1 MEYDQLR
8 GYLRNGSQNAAPL
21 YSITLTNKKLSYN
34 NKAWI
39 LPQTLPEEGVE
50 GLAGYPR
57 LIRQVLYNRGY
68 RDAQTVQEFLH
79 GQGDMLDPFLLS
91 DMGKAVERIRAGI
104 ANHEK
109 MVVYGD
115 FDVDGIS
122 GTALLCQAL
131 AEVGAQVTPYIPDRF
146 AEGYGLNPDAMRSI
160 AGEGTQL
167 LLTVDCGIRSLAEV
181 GLAQQLGMDVILT
194 DHHLPGQD
202 IPPAYAVICQKKDE
216 ERYPNR
222 HIAGVGLAYKL
233 MLALFRQMEK
243 SSADIEK
250 YLDLVALGTVADV
263 VPLVGENRALVKK
276 GLAVIHQGERV
287 GLLALELVS
296 DIINQ
301 EIYKEKKIRV
311 PDPTLVNAEHIGF
324 RLGPR
329 LNAAGRLDSALLGW
343 KLLTTRDESEAAELA
358 ARLNV
363 LNGERQ
369 EKTEAAYQT
378 ASAQV
383 DVEREGRGEEI
394 IFAVNEAFHE
404 GIVGLVASKLTE
416 EHYRPAIVG
425 TAHNGLIRASCR
437 SVEEFHITHALDAC
451 RELLV
456 QYGGHSMAAG
466 FSVERQNLQALE
478 EKLLQ
483 IARAEVNWED
493 ANPKLE
499 LDGQVNAAE
508 LNGQIPAIMRGLALF
523 EPTGE
528 GNRKPLLY
536 GQGLR
541 VQEKRLVGKNQNHL
555 KLKLKEGFVMWDA
568 IAFGMGNIIHDLAD
582 TVDIA
587 FYYDINDFNGGIQL
601 MVRDIRAG
609 TD

>member
-1 MEYDQLR
+1 M
-8 GYLRNGSQNAAPL
+8 
-21 YSITLTNKKLSYN
+21 THKKLSYN

-39 LPQTLPEEGVE
+39 LPQTLPQEGVE
-50 GLAGYPR
+50 GLEGYPR
-57 LIRQVLYNRGY
+57 LIQQVLYNRGY
-68 RDAQTVQEFLH
+68 RDAQAVQEFLH
-79 GQGDMLDPFLLS
+79 GEGEMLDPYLLS
-91 DMGKAVERIRAGI
+91 DVDKAVKRIQTGI

-131 AEVGAQVTPYIPDRF
+131 AEAEAQVTPYIPDRF
-146 AEGYGLNPDAMRSI
+146 AEGYGLNLDAMHSI

-167 LLTVDCGIRSLAEV
+167 LLTVDCGIRSVAEV
-181 GLAQQLGMDVILT
+181 KLAQELGMDVILT
-194 DHHLPGQD
+194 DHHLPGED
-202 IPPAYAVICQKKDE
+202 VPPAYAVICQRKDE
-216 ERYPNR
+216 ELYPNR

-233 MLALFRQMEK
+233 MLALFQQLEK

-263 VPLVGENRALVKK
+263 VPLVGENRTLVKK
-276 GLAVIHQGERV
+276 GLAVIHLGERV
-287 GLLALELVS
+287 GLRALEVESGIPNPILV
-296 DIINQ
+296 
-301 EIYKEKKIRV
+301 
-311 PDPTLVNAEHIGF
+311 TAEHIGF

-329 LNAAGRLDSALLGW
+329 LNAAGRLDSALLAW
-343 KLLTTRDESEAAELA
+343 KLLTTQDESEAAELA
-358 ARLNV
+358 AHLNV

-369 EKTEAAYQT
+369 EKTEIAYQT

-383 DVEREGRGEEI
+383 YVEREGKGEGGEI

-451 RELLV
+451 KELLV

-483 IARAEVNWED
+483 IARSEVDWVD

-499 LDGQVNAAE
+499 LDAQALAAE
-508 LNGQIPAIMRGLALF
+508 LNGQIPAIMKDLQLF

-555 KLKLKEGFVMWDA
+555 KLKLKEGFVVWDA
-568 IAFGMGNIIHDLAD
+568 IAFGMGNIINDLAD

-587 FYYDINDFNGGIQL
+587 FHYDINDYNGSIQL
-601 MVRDIRAG
+601 VVRDIRASG
-609 TD
+609 GD

>member
-1 MEYDQLR
+1 MPD
-8 GYLRNGSQNAAPL
+8 P
-21 YSITLTNKKLSYN
+21 
-34 NKAWI
+34 
-39 LPQTLPEEGVE
+39 LPEREIA
-50 GLAGYPR
+50 GLQGYPK
-57 LIRQVLYNRGY
+57 IIQQILYKRGY
-68 RDAQTVQEFLH
+68 RDAQAVQEFLH
-79 GQGDMLDPFLLS
+79 GEGEMLDPYLLS
-91 DMGKAVERIRAGI
+91 DVARAVERLQAGI
-104 ANHEK
+104 AAGEK

-131 AEVGAQVTPYIPDRF
+131 AEVGAQVNPYIPDRF
-146 AEGYGLNPDAMRSI
+146 AEGYGLNLDAMHSI

-167 LLTVDCGIRSLAEV
+167 LLTVDCGIRSVAEV
-181 GLAQQLGMDVILT
+181 SLAQELGMDVILT
-194 DHHLPGQD
+194 DHHLPGENV
-202 IPPAYAVICQKKDE
+202 PPAYAVICQKKDE
-216 ERYPNR
+216 ELYPNR

-233 MLALFRQMEK
+233 MLALFQQMEK
-243 SSADIEK
+243 SSADIGK

-287 GLLALELVS
+287 GLRALEVESGIPNPALV
-296 DIINQ
+296 
-301 EIYKEKKIRV
+301 
-311 PDPTLVNAEHIGF
+311 TAEHIGF

-329 LNAAGRLDSALLGW
+329 LNAAGRLDSALLAW
-343 KLLTTRDESEAAELA
+343 KLLTTRDESEANELA
-358 ARLNV
+358 ARLNI
-363 LNGERQ
+363 LNSERQ
-369 EKTEAAYQT
+369 EKTETAYQT
-378 ASAQV
+378 AVAQV
-383 DVEREGRGEEI
+383 CLDQPGKGGEI

-437 SVEEFHITHALDAC
+437 SVAEFHITHALDAC
-451 RELLV
+451 QELLV

-466 FSVERQNLQALE
+466 LTVERQNLEALE

-483 IARAEVNWED
+483 IARSEVDWVD

-499 LDGQVNAAE
+499 LDAQALAAE
-508 LNGQIPAIMRGLALF
+508 LNGQLPAIMKDLQLF

-555 KLKLKEGFVMWDA
+555 KLKLRESFVVWDA
-568 IAFGMGNIIHDLAD
+568 IAFGMGNIINDLAD

-587 FYYDINDFNGGIQL
+587 FHYDINDYNGSIQL
-601 MVRDIRAG
+601 VVRDIRAG
-609 TD
+609 GGD

>member
-1 MEYDQLR
+1 MTYK
-8 GYLRNGSQNAAPL
+8 N
-21 YSITLTNKKLSYN
+21 LSYS

-39 LPQTLPEEGVE
+39 LPQTLPETGVE
-50 GLAGYPR
+50 GLEGYPR
-57 LIRQVLYNRGY
+57 LIQQVLYNRGY

-79 GQGDMLDPFLLS
+79 GEGEMLDPYLLS
-91 DMGKAVERIRAGI
+91 DVDKAVKRIRAGI

-131 AEVGAQVTPYIPDRF
+131 AEAGAQVTPYIPDRF
-146 AEGYGLNPDAMRSI
+146 AEGYGLNLDAMHSI
-160 AGEGTQL
+160 AEEGTQL
-167 LLTVDCGIRSLAEV
+167 LLTVDCGIRSVAEV
-181 GLAQQLGMDVILT
+181 KLAQELGMDVILT
-194 DHHLPGQD
+194 DHHLPGED

-216 ERYPNR
+216 ELYPNR

-233 MLALFRQMEK
+233 MLALFQQMGK

-263 VPLVGENRALVKK
+263 VPLVGENRTLVKK
-276 GLAVIHQGERV
+276 GLAVMQQGKRV
-287 GLLALELVS
+287 GLCALEVES
-296 DIINQ
+296 GI
-301 EIYKEKKIRV
+301 
-311 PDPTLVNAEHIGF
+311 PDAAQVTAEHIGF

-343 KLLTTRDESEAAELA
+343 KLLTTQDESEAMELA

-369 EKTEAAYQT
+369 AKTEEAYQT
-378 ASAQV
+378 ASAQIY
-383 DVEREGRGEEI
+383 VEREGKGEEI

-451 RELLV
+451 KELLV

-466 FSVERQNLQALE
+466 FSVERQNVQALE

-483 IARAEVNWED
+483 IARGEVNWED

-508 LNGQIPAIMRGLALF
+508 LNSQIPAIMKGLALF

-541 VQEKRLVGKNQNHL
+541 VQEKRLVGKNQTHL
-555 KLKLKEGFVMWDA
+555 KLKLKEGFILWDA
-568 IAFGMGNIIHDLAD
+568 IAFGMGNIINDLAD

-587 FYYDINDFNGGIQL
+587 FHYDINDFNGGIQL
-601 MVRDIRAG
+601 MVRDIRAS